1 VRKKAALCL
10 LKLFRTNPDNI
21 THPEWAPQMARLLE
35 ERHLGVLLSAM
46 SLLLALAAKAPGDYE
61 VCVPYVVAL
70 LSRLVLTPR
79 AVMDDY
85 LYYAT
90 PSPWL
95 QVRECKGGGGAA
107 FD

>member
-1 VRKKAALCL
+1 MNRP
-10 LKLFRTNPDNI
+10 TPP
-21 THPEWAPQMARLLE
+21 HPTPNKQTCTEI
-35 ERHLGVLLSAM
+35 
-46 SLLLALAAKAPGDYE
+46 
-61 VCVPYVVAL
+61 CVPYVVAL

-95 QVRECKGGGGAA
+95 QVRHLCVTTAA
-107 FD
+107 LGWFD

>member
-1 VRKKAALCL
+1 
-10 LKLFRTNPDNI
+10 
-21 THPEWAPQMARLLE
+21 M
-35 ERHLGVLLSAM
+35 
-46 SLLLALAAKAPGDYE
+46 
-61 VCVPYVVAL
+61 AL

-95 QVRECKGGGGAA
+95 QVRLTSPA
-107 FD
+107 FLLLLLMCHLVQTPTEPHI